1 MEVDFVARK
10 GGDIVYIQ
18 ATMALEGE
26 SVVRREFGNLEG
38 IADNYPKYVVV
49 LNKGPLDSDMNG
61 IRCIALK
68 DFLQLEDLG
77 RPRRFRA
84 SSRMGDRLR
93 QVGSVSGES
102 VHILQTLIN
111 PRFITDS

>member
-18 ATMALEGE
+18 ATMALEDE

-68 DFLQLEDLG
+68 DFLQLKDLG
-77 RPRRFRA
+77 RPRRYRCIPPDRVRFRGIRA
-84 SSRMGDRLR
+84 CSA
-93 QVGSVSGES
+93 
-102 VHILQTLIN
+102 N
-111 PRFITDS
+111 AY

>member
-18 ATMALEGE
+18 ATMTLEDE

-77 RPRRFRA
+77 RPRRVRCVPSDRVRFRGIRA
-84 SSRMGDRLR
+84 CSA
-93 QVGSVSGES
+93 
-102 VHILQTLIN
+102 N
-111 PRFITDS
+111 AY